1 MLKFDLVCIG
11 WIFWDEGT
19 EGGWGIEVDGK
30 TVEEEE
36 EELGVELGITEED
49 KVEGTTDEIEGT
61 RPRVEHE
68 WRNKREKVKK
78 VVKRKME

>member
-1 MLKFDLVCIG
+1 
-11 WIFWDEGT
+11 
-19 EGGWGIEVDGK
+19 VDGK

-68 WRNKREKVKK
+68 
-78 VVKRKME
+78 